1 MMNTQ
6 LKTYEIQRV
15 WETPPSEWDGAAW
28 QAAQTA
34 DVAHFYPA
42 SSDHRP
48 RTQVRLLYDEQNL
61 HGIFQ
66 VEDRYVRCIHS
77 GFQEPVWQ
85 DACVEFF
92 VKPLG
97 APGYLNFEMNC
108 GGTLLSY
115 YILDHTLVGDAFV
128 DYVPLPADI
137 GAMVR
142 IRTSLPALVEP
153 EIANPMTWTLRFTI
167 PYALFEHFIGPLAV
181 KPGQEWRANFNKCAE
196 NNSQP
201 HWATWQPLPSA
212 NFHLPGSFG
221 VLRFIQ

>member
-196 NNSQP
+196 NNSHP